1 MAYKDTVVITGVK
14 RSQGIME
21 GRPYDST
28 KVYVQ
33 TSLDTSKGD
42 AVGHAGGEYSWGT
55 SANFNKLASL
65 TFPLKAELTLER
77 VTTGR
82 NERTILIDVQPLP
95 LNQTK

>member
-1 MAYKDTVVITGVK
+1 MAYKDTVVITGAK
-14 RSQGIME
+14 ASQGVME

-33 TSLDTSKGD
+33 TPFDTSKGD

-55 SANFNKLASL
+55 SANFQKLAHL
-65 TFPLKAELTLER
+65 TFPLQAELTLER

-82 NERTILIDVQPLP
+82 NERTILVDVKPLP
-95 LNQTK
+95 AKPGA